1 VRLAS
6 WLEPAREPRRASR
19 SGSQHDRTEPGSAR
33 NCTKPR
39 RAEPGSTQLVSS
51 PSFALGEK
59 GHFRDNCPNMV
70 EPTKGGAKVRRS
82 QVLRLGMTLQAKM
95 NLQGHEAT
103 DPHHAHH
110 GHHTTALWQEVK
122 QVSHSLVMIVVVM
135 MMKVRETLLR

>member
-70 EPTKGGAKVRRS
+70 EPIKRRS
-82 QVLRLGMTLQAKM
+82 KGK
-95 NLQGHEAT
+95 
-103 DPHHAHH
+103 
-110 GHHTTALWQEVK
+110 ALTSVK
-122 QVSHSLVMIVVVM
+122 TWDDSSSEDEPPRTRSHRSSSRSSWSSHNCLMARGKTSITFSSDDSSSDDD
-135 MMKVRETLLR
+135 EGEGNPP